1 MVTTFTMY
9 TGLPTRAV
17 RIVES
22 QLLSVTLEKKSKKK
36 KMKLLKPL
44 YSIGP
49 TAFWDSTALDSTDF

>member
-22 QLLSVTLEKKSKKK
+22 QLLSVTLEKKSKKQK
-36 KMKLLKPL
+36 KNET
-44 YSIGP
+44 IE
-49 TAFWDSTALDSTDF
+49 TALFYRSDCFLG

>member
-36 KMKLLKPL
+36 KNET
-44 YSIGP
+44 IE
-49 TAFWDSTALDSTDF
+49 TALFYRSDCFLG